1 MRVLFRII
9 NVLSNSICIIIA
21 NFTTLQKNGIPS
33 IGHYS
38 LYKVKNW
45 TSNLT
50 GVSPQQLFLDVTYSF
65 NERIRGIKVRYL
77 VSNHTSGSI
86 SEWLNIN
93 ELNTGQGSDLVTEQR
108 HRTLGRCY
116 TFQLDESRLRRGV
129 YYVKIKL

>member
-1 MRVLFRII
+1 M
-9 NVLSNSICIIIA
+9 A

-45 TSNLT
+45 TSNDT
-50 GVSPQQLFLDVTYSF
+50 GVSPQQLFLDATYSF

-77 VSNHTSGSI
+77 VSNHTTGSI

>member
-1 MRVLFRII
+1 M
-9 NVLSNSICIIIA
+9 A

-33 IGHYS
+33 IDHYS

-45 TSNLT
+45 TSNVT
-50 GVSPQQLFLDVTYSF
+50 GVSPQQLFLDATYSF

-116 TFQLDESRLRRGV
+116 TVQLDESRLRRGV

>member
-1 MRVLFRII
+1 M
-9 NVLSNSICIIIA
+9 A

-38 LYKVKNW
+38 SSKVKNW
-45 TSNLT
+45 TSNDT
-50 GVSPQQLFLDVTYSF
+50 GVTPQQLFLDATYSF

-77 VSNHTSGSI
+77 VSNHTTGSI

-93 ELNTGQGSDLVTEQR
+93 ELNSGQESDLVTEQR

-116 TFQLDESRLRRGV
+116 TLQLDESRLRRGV